1 VENPLMLKRQRAVFA
16 LALAPL
22 AASAYETGNLTCE
35 NIGQLAGQTLLA
47 KQSGVPLQTYL
58 TALNDRIPGDAYVER
73 QIIASVTV
81 IIYENDLLTGMKPA
95 EAYAVF
101 QQDCARGQ
109 AEDRMNGQHE
119 DGGATDDEDFQGKI
133 KG

>member
-1 VENPLMLKRQRAVFA
+1 MFKRMLVVSA
-16 LALAPL
+16 LVLAPL
-22 AASAYETGNLTCE
+22 GASAYEIGNLTCE

-47 KQSGVPLQTYL
+47 KQSGVPIETYL
-58 TALNDRIPGDAYVER
+58 SALNDRIPGDAYVER
-73 QIIASVTV
+73 QIIASITV

-95 EAYAVF
+95 DAYAVF

-109 AEDRMNGQHE
+109 AEDRVIRQQE
-119 DGGATDDEDFQGKI
+119 DSGATDEDGSQGTA